1 MGFGRGISMV
11 CLLFTIII
19 SLIFSRLGKNTVEGM
34 AIKDESFPDELVGT
48 PIDDNTK
55 VDTTKITYSTTQPP
69 VPESYNT
76 TGVYN
81 HLFSDTNSSDTFR
94 ILAP

>member
-1 MGFGRGISMV
+1 MGLGRGISMM

-19 SLIFSRLGKNTVEGM
+19 SLIFSRLGGNTVEGM
-34 AIKDESFPDELVGT
+34 AIKDESFPDELSGT

-55 VDTTKITYSTTQPP
+55 VKTTEITYSTTQPP
-69 VPESYNT
+69 IPESYNT

-81 HLFSDTNSSDTFR
+81 HLFSDAKTDTFR
-94 ILAP
+94 VLTP